1 MGMRGK
7 KASLSLS
14 VNAIVVLILAIVL
27 LAFGL
32 SFITKLLGR
41 GEQSLEGLFPSPEI
55 QPTPTKPMGIPDSL
69 LIKPGSTVRMTVNI
83 LNTGV
88 AIGGAP
94 VLLTTAD
101 AAASGCP
108 VATDLKSSGAVNIG
122 TGAVATLKLIIT
134 GRPGLV
140 DNSICS
146 MTFNSITQ
154 NYFLTTKGSI

>member
-1 MGMRGK
+1 MGIRGK

-55 QPTPTKPMGIPDSL
+55 QPTPTKPIGIPDSL

-83 LNTGV
+83 LNTG
-88 AIGGAP
+88 ATIGGAP
-94 VLLTTAD
+94 VLLTTTD

-108 VATDLKSSGAVNIG
+108 VAADVKSSGAANIA
-122 TGAVATLKLIIT
+122 TGVVATLKVIIT
-134 GRPGLV
+134 GRTGLA

-146 MTFNSITQ
+146 MTFNGITQ